1 MDEVL
6 ALPTEKAVKI
16 ALRTQQ
22 IIAHESGVANTVD
35 PLAGSYFVEAM
46 TNRMEAEAEE
56 YFRKIESLGGV
67 LAAIERGFF
76 QQEIADAAYA
86 YQRAVESG
94 ERVVVGVNRYLSQEP
109 VNIEIL
115 KIDPAVE
122 ERQVQRLRELKAR
135 RDNLA
140 VKAALERLKQAA
152 QGSDGLIPYILEAV
166 KVYATEGEI
175 VAVLKEVFGEY
186 REQPLF

>member
-1 MDEVL
+1 
-6 ALPTEKAVKI
+6 
-16 ALRTQQ
+16 
-22 IIAHESGVANTVD
+22 
-35 PLAGSYFVEAM
+35 
-46 TNRMEAEAEE
+46 
-56 YFRKIESLGGV
+56 
-67 LAAIERGFF
+67 
-76 QQEIADAAYA
+76 
-86 YQRAVESG
+86 
-94 ERVVVGVNRYLSQEP
+94 QEP